1 LKKKKPS
8 ELLETEVSF
17 LIKNAFVLVE
27 LPCSSSLVQANLG
40 GEKAS
45 LSKNIRKQHFL
56 PTTTCL
62 WDWLALT
69 DRRGVA
75 MYTHIWFCCCVK
87 CLNIVIINGII
98 EKMVALLMTT
108 VTIVTTPDSRSL
120 LGKHRQTGTPIQT
133 YTD

>member
-1 LKKKKPS
+1 
-8 ELLETEVSF
+8 
-17 LIKNAFVLVE
+17 
-27 LPCSSSLVQANLG
+27 VQANVG

-69 DRRGVA
+69 DRRGV
-75 MYTHIWFCCCVK
+75 YKHIWFSCCVK
-87 CLNIVIINGII
+87 CLNNAIINGII
-98 EKMVALLMTT
+98 EKMVALMMTMATT
-108 VTIVTTPDSRSL
+108 VITPDSRSL
-120 LGKHRQTGTPIQT
+120 LGKHRQTDTAIQT